1 MNAVKSGERSLGEAE
16 PEFWKF
22 YTALNKKLLQCT
34 TEQAIR
40 NVLIEACNITPFES
54 SSSQYFA

>member
-1 MNAVKSGERSLGEAE
+1 MSAVKSGERSPGEAE
-16 PEFWKF
+16 SEFWDF
-22 YTALNKKLLQCT
+22 YTALNEILLKCT

-54 SSSQYFA
+54 SSL